1 MRDIRWSLVLAV
13 VALLGTAEALD
24 AQRGSGYEVG
34 PRDLIDIKVFE
45 EPALNGEY
53 RVSEGVTIRLPLIGE
68 YPVGGLTE
76 AELTTSLR
84 DHLEAN
90 YLQRASVTVEIREFL
105 SQPIS
110 VIGAV
115 ANPGNLDLSGRYTL
129 LLAITAAGGL
139 AENHGGTVYVRRR
152 SPSGL
157 SAQLAID
164 LDDLMIGHDPRLDI
178 PIFANDVINIPA
190 TATITVYLLGEVV
203 TQGALEFAD
212 TQRVTLL
219 TAVSRAGGLSDR
231 AADKIVVRRR
241 QPDGTTREIQ
251 VDYKRIVNGRDVDL
265 ELEDGD
271 VIVVKESFF

>member
-1 MRDIRWSLVLAV
+1 M
-13 VALLGTAEALD
+13 
-24 AQRGSGYEVG
+24 
-34 PRDLIDIKVFE
+34 FE
-45 EPALNGEY
+45 EPALNGQY
-53 RVSEGVTIRLPLIGE
+53 RVSEGGTIRLPLIGE
-68 YPVGGLTE
+68 FPVGGMTE

-84 DHLEAN
+84 EHLEAN
-90 YLQRASVTVEIREFL
+90 YLQRASVNVEIREFL

-164 LDDLMIGHDPRLDI
+164 LDELMIGHDPRLDI

-219 TAVSRAGGLSDR
+219 TAISRAGGLSDR

-241 QPDGTTREIQ
+241 QADGTTREIQ
-251 VDYKRIVNGRDVDL
+251 VDFKRIVNGRDVDL

-271 VIVVKESFF
+271 VVVVKESFF